1 MLQDH
6 LLSRPGV
13 AGTATGNRDSYP
25 PEGGWQQPL
34 LSAAHGIRG
43 PRRLALSHVVQV
55 STLRGRACMVTAGC
69 LLASEQLV
77 SISEHT
83 RAICGPAG
91 GVLKT
96 KGKKGKCSRDRVPIT
111 PEVGR
116 TGNRLRHQACTIPGE
131 PAMHPALWDPL
142 PVRYP
147 IAGGADD
154 PVALL

>member
-25 PEGGWQQPL
+25 PEGGSQQPL

-43 PRRLALSHVVQV
+43 PRRLALSHVDQV

-77 SISEHT
+77 FYF
-83 RAICGPAG
+83 RAYAVDFGPG
-91 GVLKT
+91 GRRAEN
-96 KGKKGKCSRDRVPIT
+96 KGKKGKCSRDRALLT
-111 PEVGR
+111 RLDGH
-116 TGNRLRHQACTIPGE
+116 GGGLRHQASG
-131 PAMHPALWDPL
+131 LRKFRVNPL
-142 PVRYP
+142 YTDQGRVSPT
-147 IAGGADD
+147 
-154 PVALL
+154 